1 MKKQNE
7 DKYLPYTKK
16 DFRKYWC
23 YPEANFPEMQTFE
36 VIRQLTEKEKA
47 DWTKGEDYDYNEE
60 MYLIRNNNG
69 EEREVFDI
77 EILNDYEIDSETWRV
92 CISNLLEDM
101 EGDDENIMEFIKQ
114 CKIEQYI
121 KKHC

>member
-23 YPEANFPEMQTFE
+23 DPESSFLKMQTFE
-36 VIRQLTEKEKA
+36 IIRPLTEKEKS
-47 DWTKGEDYDYNEE
+47 DWTKGEGYDYNEE

-69 EEREVFDI
+69 EEREVFDV
-77 EILNDYEIDSETWRV
+77 EILIEYEIDSETWRC
-92 CISNLLEDM
+92 CISNLLESM
-101 EGDDENIMEFIKQ
+101 EYDDEVIMEFIKE

>member
-16 DFRKYWC
+16 DFRKCWC
-23 YPEANFPEMQTFE
+23 DPESNFPEMQTFE
-36 VIRQLTEKEKA
+36 VIRPLTENEKS
-47 DWTKGEDYDYNEE
+47 DFTKGEDYDYNEE

-69 EEREVFDI
+69 DEREVFDV
-77 EILNDYEIDSETWRV
+77 EILSEYGIDSETWRR
-92 CISNLLEDM
+92 CIINLLESM
-101 EGDDENIMEFIKQ
+101 EYNDENIMEFIKE
-114 CKIEQYI
+114 CKIEQYV

>member
-23 YPEANFPEMQTFE
+23 DPESEFPEMQTFE
-36 VIRQLTEKEKA
+36 VIRPLTEKEKS
-47 DWTKGEDYDYNEE
+47 DWIKGEDCDYNEE

-69 EEREVFDI
+69 DEREVFDV
-77 EILNDYEIDSETWRV
+77 EILNEYEIDSETWRCCV
-92 CISNLLEDM
+92 INLLESM
-101 EGDDENIMEFIKQ
+101 EGENEGIMDFISE
-114 CKIEQYI
+114 CKIEQYV

>member
-23 YPEANFPEMQTFE
+23 DPESSFPEMQTFE
-36 VIRQLTEKEKA
+36 IIRPLTEKEKA
-47 DWTKGEDYDYNEE
+47 DFTKGEDYDYTEE
-60 MYLIRNNNG
+60 MYLIRNNNR

-77 EILNDYEIDSETWRV
+77 EILNEYEIDPETWRC
-92 CISNLLEDM
+92 CIINLLEDM
-101 EGDDENIMEFIKQ
+101 EGDDENIIEFIKE

>member
-1 MKKQNE
+1 MKKQDE
-7 DKYLPYTKK
+7 GKYIPYTKK

-23 YPEANFPEMQTFE
+23 DPESSFPEMQTFE
-36 VIRQLTEKEKA
+36 IIRQLTEKEKA

-60 MYLIRNNNG
+60 MYLIKNNNG
-69 EEREVFDI
+69 DEREVFDI
-77 EILNDYEIDSETWRV
+77 EILNEYEIDPETWRCCV
-92 CISNLLEDM
+92 INLLEDM
-101 EGDDENIMEFIKQ
+101 EGNDETIMEFIKE